1 MPDIFLYV
9 KIGPKLFD
17 TFFHTDLELYLA
29 YIQHNYSIQ
38 SIYLYLVYVYMYLWQ
53 HQLTYMYQYIT
64 GQVYSFIS
72 TPKIKELGWMVNKLV
87 IILPQILRY
96 DLFSYI

>member
-29 YIQHNYSIQ
+29 YIQHKAYSSLIC
-38 SIYLYLVYVYMYLWQ
+38 ILYMYLWQ

-72 TPKIKELGWMVNKLV
+72 ILKIKELGWMVNKLV
-87 IILPQILRY
+87 IRSTSN
-96 DLFSYI
+96 FKV

>member
-9 KIGPKLFD
+9 KMGPEHFDIFFSYRSRALFGIYP
-17 TFFHTDLELYLA
+17 T
-29 YIQHNYSIQ
+29 QSIQ

-87 IILPQILRY
+87 IRSTSN
-96 DLFSYI
+96 FKV